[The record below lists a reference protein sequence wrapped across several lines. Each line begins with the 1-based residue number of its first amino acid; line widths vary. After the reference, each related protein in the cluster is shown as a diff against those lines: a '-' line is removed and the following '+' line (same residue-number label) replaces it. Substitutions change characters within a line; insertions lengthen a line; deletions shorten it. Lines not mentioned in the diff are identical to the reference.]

1 MLAMLA
7 MMAAAASAPPA
18 ADARPDEIVV
28 RGTRWKCRIEYAD
41 HAMTDRE
48 FDRRAAE
55 WAKGVPVRVVAPQS
69 ADYECLARIAS
80 RLGDKGV
87 RLIEFV
93 DPREPAPEP

>member
-7 MMAAAASAPPA
+7 IMAAAASAA
-18 ADARPDEIVV
+18 SGQPDEIVV
-28 RGTRWKCRIEYAD
+28 RGTRWKCHVEYAD
-41 HAMTDRE
+41 HAMSDRE

-87 RLIEFV
+87 KLIEFV
-93 DPREPAPEP
+93 DPADPPQ